1 MPLFNF
7 YLYIQKLKLLPVYL
21 ENPPAINKCIRLA
34 GTTYRN
40 TNLPYNRNNRMVRYL
55 CNLLQFMGL
64 QEWTDTQIPQKK
76 DLSKSPAAA
85 GVFDI
90 YFI

>member
-1 MPLFNF
+1 
-7 YLYIQKLKLLPVYL
+7 
-21 ENPPAINKCIRLA
+21 
-34 GTTYRN
+34 
-40 TNLPYNRNNRMVRYL
+40 
-55 CNLLQFMGL
+55 MGL
-64 QEWTDTQIPQKK
+64 QEWTDTQIPKKKK